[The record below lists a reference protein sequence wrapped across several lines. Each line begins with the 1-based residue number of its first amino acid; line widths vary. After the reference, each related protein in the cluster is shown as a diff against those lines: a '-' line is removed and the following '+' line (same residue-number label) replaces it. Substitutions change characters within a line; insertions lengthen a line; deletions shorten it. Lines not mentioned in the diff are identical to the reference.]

1 MKDSAEPGVIREA
14 IAHYPPA
21 LRTVLQV
28 CRSRGDPGKRTT
40 EDSLFWNFSRTS
52 WLGQKVRSALP
63 FALPPIGLLPTG
75 LEPVPVNTPRV
86 AVLWLLPSFL
96 QVDEGVIHPR
106 DLAQASKGPAGHSG
120 SQAEPWSC
128 HSGARCQRALS
139 SLPTSGTSRHCPPKS
154 LCMAW
159 AGAMMVNTV
168 LIPSTIGSCWLCG
181 AIWGYGRDLL
191 SCGTLS

>member
-1 MKDSAEPGVIREA
+1 MIREA

-21 LRTVLQV
+21 LRTALQV

-40 EDSLFWNFSRTS
+40 EDSLFWNFSRAS
-52 WLGQKVRSALP
+52 WLCSALP

-106 DLAQASKGPAGHSG
+106 DLAQASKGPAGYSG
-120 SQAEPWSC
+120 RQGGALELSLRCPVPKSPFFSSHFWDQQALPP
-128 HSGARCQRALS
+128 QIALHG
-139 SLPTSGTSRHCPPKS
+139 LGWCDDGEHCPHS
-154 LCMAW
+154 FH
-159 AGAMMVNTV
+159 N
-168 LIPSTIGSCWLCG
+168 WL
-181 AIWGYGRDLL
+181 LL
-191 SCGTLS
+191 ALWCNFGVWKRPFLMWDPLLNLFHPLF